1 MHARTPSETR
11 VPPVDAALWEEYRLY
26 QRDLLLA
33 CFEDA
38 DLMLRRKVVDST
50 DEDRRLVVSLLWEK
64 RCQPWKFWRDEM
76 RAVKAMDARRPPPAV
91 ASAKAPA

>member
-1 MHARTPSETR
+1 MPARTPSEAR
-11 VPPVDAALWEEYRLY
+11 VPPADAALWEEYRLY

-38 DLMLRRKVVDST
+38 DLMLRRRMDAT
-50 DEDRRLVVSLLWEK
+50 DEDRRQVVTLLWEK

-76 RAVKAMDARRPPPAV
+76 RAVKAMDLRQGRLV
-91 ASAKAPA
+91 SAKAEG